1 MDLGKWISGPVAFI
15 DEHMK
20 LNLIRKVLILLSPRE
35 RRDAC
40 FLVVLILVMAVLDVI
55 GVASVMPFMA
65 VLANPDTVET
75 NKYLSAA
82 YTRFGLADKEQ
93 FLFFLGLMV
102 FVALVAAIVFKA
114 LTTWALLRYTHMRE
128 YSLGVRLVAG
138 YLRQPYEWFLSRHS
152 ADLSKSVLS
161 EVQEVVNGA
170 LIPLMQL
177 LAQGAVVIALLML
190 LILADPLLAL
200 YIGVGLGVGYG
211 GLYMLLRR
219 RLARLGKEREKANR
233 SRFEILSEAFGG
245 IKELKLAGLEEV
257 LIRRYTQPAKQCA
270 KSITAAQ
277 LAKQLP
283 RYALEIIAFGGM
295 LLVVLYLMRTRG
307 SFEGALPLIALYA
320 FGSYRLMPA
329 LQQVYA
335 HMATL
340 RFAEPALNNLYADLV
355 HIAPAQSGES
365 ILAPLS
371 VEKSIALRG
380 VTYAYPN
387 SQVAAVH
394 NLSLEI
400 PARATVGLVGSTGS
414 GKTTTVDIILGLLSP
429 YSGRLEIDGV
439 PIGPDNLRAWQ
450 RNLGYVPQ
458 NIYLA
463 ADTVAGNIAFG
474 IPCEKIDLSAVE
486 RAARIANLHDFVV
499 NDMPQG
505 YNTQVGER
513 GVCLSGG
520 QRQRVGIARALY
532 HKPQVLVLD
541 EATSALDNL
550 TEQSVMEA
558 VHNLSHEVTII
569 LIAHRLSTVRECDCI
584 YFLEKGQLAGQGT
597 FDKLMKD
604 NPHFRRMAKVA
615 SVS

>member
-1 MDLGKWISGPVAFI
+1 VKLKLVGKI
-15 DEHMK
+15 
-20 LNLIRKVLILLSPRE
+20 LILLSPRE
-35 RRDAC
+35 RRDAG

-65 VLANPDTVET
+65 VLANPDAVES
-75 NKYLSAA
+75 NKYLSVA
-82 YTRFGLADKEQ
+82 YAKFDFASKEQ
-93 FLFFLGLMV
+93 FLFFLGSMV
-102 FVALVAAIVFKA
+102 FVALVSSILFKA

-128 YSLGVRLVAG
+128 YSLGIRLVAG

-161 EVQEVVNGA
+161 EVQEVIVGA

-177 LAQGAVVIALLML
+177 LAQGAVVIALLLL

-200 YIGVGLGVGYG
+200 YIAVGLGVGYG

-219 RLARLGKEREKANR
+219 RLARLGKEREEANR
-233 SRFEILSEAFGG
+233 SRFEILAEAFGG

-257 LIRRYTQPAKQCA
+257 LIGRYTEPAKRCA
-270 KSITAAQ
+270 KSITKAQ
-277 LAKQLP
+277 VAKQLP

-320 FGSYRLMPA
+320 IGSYRLMPA

-335 HMATL
+335 NMATL
-340 RFAEPALNNLYADLV
+340 RFAEPALNNLHADLV
-355 HIAPAQSGES
+355 RSAPAHSAES
-365 ILAPLS
+365 ILTPLS
-371 VEKSIALRG
+371 VEKSIVLRE
-380 VTYAYPN
+380 VTYAYPH

-394 NLSLEI
+394 NLNVNI

-429 YSGRLEIDGV
+429 HSGRLEIDGV
-439 PIGPDNLRAWQ
+439 PIGSDNLRAWQ

-458 NIYLA
+458 HIYLS

-474 IPCEKIDLSAVE
+474 VPRERIDMTAVE

-499 NDMPQG
+499 NDMPHG

-532 HKPQVLVLD
+532 HRPQVLVLD

-558 VHNLSHEVTII
+558 VHNLSHELTII
-569 LIAHRLSTVRECDCI
+569 LIAHRLSTVRECHRI
-584 YFLEKGQLAGQGT
+584 YLLEKGGLVGEGT
-597 FDKLMKD
+597 YDELVRD
-604 NPHFRRMAKVA
+604 NQQFRRMTQVG
-615 SVS
+615 SLP

>member
-1 MDLGKWISGPVAFI
+1 LISRLVVFI
-15 DEHMK
+15 DENTK

-40 FLVVLILVMAVLDVI
+40 LLVALILVMAALDVI

-65 VLANPDTVET
+65 VLANPDAVEA

-82 YTRFGLADKEQ
+82 YARFGFANKEQ

-102 FVALVAAIVFKA
+102 FVALVSSILFKA

-128 YSLGVRLVAG
+128 YSLGIRLVAG

-161 EVQEVVNGA
+161 EVQEVVVGA
-170 LIPLMQL
+170 LIPLLQL

-219 RLARLGKEREKANR
+219 RLARLGKEREEANR

-257 LIRRYTQPAKQCA
+257 LIRRYKQPAKQCA

-355 HIAPAQSGES
+355 QIAPAQSGES
-365 ILAPLS
+365 ILTPLS
-371 VEKSIALRG
+371 VEKSIALRE

-414 GKTTTVDIILGLLSP
+414 GKTTTVDIILGLLLP

-458 NIYLA
+458 HIYLA

-474 IPCEKIDLSAVE
+474 VPREEIDLSAVE

-569 LIAHRLSTVRECDCI
+569 IIAHRLSTVRECDCI
-584 YFLEKGQLAGQGT
+584 YILEKGGLVGEGNY
-597 FDKLMKD
+597 DELVRD
-604 NPHFRRMAKVA
+604 NPQFRRMTQVGALP
-615 SVS
+615 

>member
-1 MDLGKWISGPVAFI
+1 M
-15 DEHMK
+15 
-20 LNLIRKVLILLSPRE
+20 SPRE

-65 VLANPDTVET
+65 VLANPDAVET

-82 YTRFGLADKEQ
+82 YARFSFANKEQ

-102 FVALVAAIVFKA
+102 FVALVASIVFKA

-128 YSLGVRLVAG
+128 YSLGIRLVAG

-219 RLARLGKEREKANR
+219 RLTRLGKEREEANR

-355 HIAPAQSGES
+355 QIAPAQSGES

-371 VEKSIALRG
+371 VEKSIALRE

-414 GKTTTVDIILGLLSP
+414 GKTTTVDIILGLLLP

-458 NIYLA
+458 HIYLA

-474 IPCEKIDLSAVE
+474 VPREEIDLSAVE

-550 TEQSVMEA
+550 TEQSVMDA

-569 LIAHRLSTVRECDCI
+569 IIAHRLSTVRECDCI
-584 YFLEKGQLAGQGT
+584 YILEKGGLVGEGT
-597 FDKLMKD
+597 YDELVRD
-604 NPHFRRMAKVA
+604 NPQFRRMTQVGALP
-615 SVS
+615 

>member
-1 MDLGKWISGPVAFI
+1 M
-15 DEHMK
+15 
-20 LNLIRKVLILLSPRE
+20 SPRE

-40 FLVVLILVMAVLDVI
+40 LLVALILVMAVLDVI

-65 VLANPDTVET
+65 VLANPDAVEA

-82 YTRFGLADKEQ
+82 YARFGFTDKEQ
-93 FLFFLGLMV
+93 FLFFLGSMV
-102 FVALVAAIVFKA
+102 FVALVSSILFKA

-128 YSLGVRLVAG
+128 YSLGIRLVAG

-161 EVQEVVNGA
+161 EVQEVVTGA

-219 RLARLGKEREKANR
+219 RLARLGKEREKSNR

-257 LIRRYTQPAKQCA
+257 LIRRYKQPAKQCA

-355 HIAPAQSGES
+355 QIAPAQSGES

-394 NLSLEI
+394 NLNLEI
-400 PARATVGLVGSTGS
+400 SARATVGLVGSTGS

-474 IPCEKIDLSAVE
+474 VPREEIDLSAVE

-550 TEQSVMEA
+550 TEQSVMDA

-569 LIAHRLSTVRECDCI
+569 IIAHRLSTVRECDCI
-584 YFLEKGQLAGQGT
+584 YILEKGGLVGEGT
-597 FDKLMKD
+597 YDELVRD
-604 NPHFRRMAKVA
+604 NPQFRRMTQVGALP
-615 SVS
+615 